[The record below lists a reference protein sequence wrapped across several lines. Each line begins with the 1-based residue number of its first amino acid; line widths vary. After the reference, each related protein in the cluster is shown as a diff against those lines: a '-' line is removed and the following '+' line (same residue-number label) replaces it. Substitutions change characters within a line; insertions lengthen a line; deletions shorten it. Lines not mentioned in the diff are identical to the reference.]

1 MLLVKNKYYKSNSQ
15 ASSLQL
21 NNRYIVRLEKNKL
34 WMNGGMYFINKSLLK
49 KVVKKN
55 FSFEKKILETSINKK
70 KVFGLKTNK
79 PFIDIGTPSSFKK
92 STLFIQKYFK
102 EKVIFLDRDGVI
114 NKDYGYVYKLSK
126 FKILD
131 GVVEAIK
138 YAHSKGYH
146 IICITN
152 QSGIGRGYFKEKN
165 MHILHEYLNKL
176 MQKNSCRIER
186 FYFCPHHP
194 NYGVGKYKKDCFYR
208 KPKPG
213 MILKAI
219 SDFNVIKN
227 KSFLIGDKKSDQ
239 IASNLSN
246 IDFYFRKNTS
256 LLSQIKKY
264 IKLNHHE

>member
-1 MLLVKNKYYKSNSQ
+1 
-15 ASSLQL
+15 
-21 NNRYIVRLEKNKL
+21 
-34 WMNGGMYFINKSLLK
+34 
-49 KVVKKN
+49 
-55 FSFEKKILETSINKK
+55 
-70 KVFGLKTNK
+70 
-79 PFIDIGTPSSFKK
+79 
-92 STLFIQKYFK
+92 
-102 EKVIFLDRDGVI
+102 
-114 NKDYGYVYKLSK
+114 
-126 FKILD
+126 
-131 GVVEAIK
+131 
-138 YAHSKGYH
+138 
-146 IICITN
+146 
-152 QSGIGRGYFKEKN
+152 
-165 MHILHEYLNKL
+165 

-194 NYGVGKYKKDCFYR
+194 NYGIGKYKKDCFYR

-227 KSFLIGDKKSDQ
+227 KSFLIGDKKTDQ